1 MERTNVLSNLAANG
15 SDTAPDVIA
24 ELAFEFDIPTADLLV
39 IAGHPVPT
47 ELFPPQR
54 DTTAMKQFA
63 YLASHCGHAQLAA
76 LEGFVR
82 SARWAGSCPICSPS
96 SASPTHRTFAPYNCA
111 ATSGACSR
119 LPCP

>member
-47 ELFPPQR
+47 ELFP
-54 DTTAMKQFA
+54 
-63 YLASHCGHAQLAA
+63 C
-76 LEGFVR
+76 
-82 SARWAGSCPICSPS
+82 SATPRP
-96 SASPTHRTFAPYNCA
+96 
-111 ATSGACSR
+111 
-119 LPCP
+119 

>member
-47 ELFPPQR
+47 ELLP
-54 DTTAMKQFA
+54 
-63 YLASHCGHAQLAA
+63 
-76 LEGFVR
+76 R
-82 SARWAGSCPICSPS
+82 SATPRP
-96 SASPTHRTFAPYNCA
+96 
-111 ATSGACSR
+111 
-119 LPCP
+119 